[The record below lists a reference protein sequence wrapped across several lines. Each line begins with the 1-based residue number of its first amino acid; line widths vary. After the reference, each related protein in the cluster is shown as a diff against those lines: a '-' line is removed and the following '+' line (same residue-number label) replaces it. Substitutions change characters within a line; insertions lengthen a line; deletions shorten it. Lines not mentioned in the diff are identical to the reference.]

1 MATLFWRVSIKRG
14 NDVVSTIGNFHTR
27 KSAKI
32 YAKKRRSVNN
42 DTSIN
47 VVIISPDG
55 AEELITTTM

>member
-1 MATLFWRVSIKRG
+1 MDTLFWKVSVIRG
-14 NDVVSTIGNFHTR
+14 NDVISTIGNFHTR

-47 VVIISPDG
+47 VVIISPNG
-55 AEELITTTM
+55 EEEIVTM